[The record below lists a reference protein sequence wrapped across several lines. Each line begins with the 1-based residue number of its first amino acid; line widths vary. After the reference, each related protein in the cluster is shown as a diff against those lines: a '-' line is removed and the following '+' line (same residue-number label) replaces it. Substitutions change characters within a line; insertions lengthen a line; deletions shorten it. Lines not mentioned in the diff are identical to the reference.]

1 MRVSIT
7 RPMPQEPIQALAEL
21 EVLSASLQSS
31 NLPPGLSFEL
41 LLDFGQ
47 GRLTGQV
54 PDQPGLYQLIYSLT
68 DARQGVV
75 GQLYVLITVGEPT
88 TTPGPTGPACPEAQL
103 LTWGYGEVKGGTLHF
118 FTLRQMPP
126 ELLSQIQAAGAQE
139 AELLSS
145 GLPQGVEFTLDLESG
160 TGLLQGYMPPRAAV
174 YEVVYRLFDYP
185 GGGADRDPL
194 PGWARGIPYR
204 PLPGLG
210 LHDLPGRPQGRGYHH
225 RLRPGPGRPRPDRHG
240 RARC

>member
-7 RPMPQEPIQALAEL
+7 RPMPQELIQALAEL
-21 EVLSASLQSS
+21 GVLSASLQSS

-68 DARQGVV
+68 DARQCVV

-103 LTWGYGEVKGGTLHF
+103 LTWEYGEVKGGTLHF

-126 ELLSQIQAAGAQE
+126 ALLSQIQAAGAQE

-145 GLPQGVEFTLDLESG
+145 GLPQGWSSPSILRAEPDSYRG
-160 TGLLQGYMPPRAAV
+160 TCR
-174 YEVVYRLFDYP
+174 R
-185 GGGADRDPL
+185 
-194 PGWARGIPYR
+194 
-204 PLPGLG
+204 
-210 LHDLPGRPQGRGYHH
+210 GRPCMRWFTACSIT
-225 RLRPGPGRPRPDRHG
+225 LVVGPIGIR
-240 RARC
+240 